1 MTEALGD
8 SPTMRSFVEQAQEAA
23 GLSSFEEADA
33 LVRATLNTLAESVTG
48 GQVDELAEGLP
59 KELRNELNNRSGQA
73 RSMDRTGFL
82 DRVSGAVQTTDLER
96 TEEEVRAVLRTVRQW
111 APRGETPDTMQQL
124 PSSIAELFR

>member
-59 KELRNELNNRSGQA
+59 KELRNELNRRSGQA

-82 DRVSGAVQTTDLER
+82 DRVSGAVQNFCSNAAR
-96 TEEEVRAVLRTVRQW
+96 
-111 APRGETPDTMQQL
+111 
-124 PSSIAELFR
+124 

>member
-59 KELRNELNNRSGQA
+59 KELRNELNRRSGQA

-96 TEEEVRAVLRTVRQW
+96 TEQEVRAVLRTVRQW

>member
-23 GLSSFEEADA
+23 GLSSFEETDA

-59 KELRNELNNRSGQA
+59 KELRNELNRRSGQA

-96 TEEEVRAVLRTVRQW
+96 TEQEVRAVLRTVRQW